1 MHGRLSLMLVLQK
14 IGTSCKASSNIR
26 DFPLDAHSVV
36 LMCSVGKTAGGNAK
50 CVRFAPAPW
59 LLGNQTVPNVG
70 NSADVL
76 DVQNEP
82 VTRVEQS
89 DEWHTTHLKWSFC
102 QHHSPASGLDYHD
115 VLVVS
120 SVCPIPASRH
130 HAESHDPGPIHGH

>member
-1 MHGRLSLMLVLQK
+1 MLVLQK
-14 IGTSCKASSNIR
+14 IGTSCKASSNIC

-82 VTRVEQS
+82 VARVEQS

-120 SVCPIPASRH
+120 DCPIPASRSRSKERCRSPWH
-130 HAESHDPGPIHGH
+130 RSCLQVEKS